1 MAGQCSRKCPDN
13 SPTFMPSIPG
23 LPLLDF
29 TRFKACKQFSRSQTS
44 SISCSSIAGLSVLR
58 FAVDDSNPLL
68 ADFGA
73 SLLFS
78 SLKASRSW
86 LFCRLS
92 LIESRRLLAASFRLG
107 LRRLRRCRVGGGASG
122 FPDADHRLPLSR
134 VGSRRAHGRRRW

>member
-13 SPTFMPSIPG
+13 SSTFMPSIPG

-44 SISCSSIAGLSVLR
+44 SISCSSIAGRSVLR
-58 FAVDDSNPLL
+58 FAVDDSDPLL
-68 ADFGA
+68 ADLGA

-86 LFCRLS
+86 LFCRWS

-107 LRRLRRCRVGGGASG
+107 LRRLRSYYACC
-122 FPDADHRLPLSR
+122 
-134 VGSRRAHGRRRW
+134 